1 MSNTIFTLIFLSEWL
16 AKIFILGPRDY
27 FEIGNS
33 FRTVSRTVAT
43 GVDTAIVV
51 SSLAEFALTTGSSS
65 GSVSAL
71 HTIRI
76 FRYLVWRCWL
86 EFMPACLLP
95 SLHALDLCMSTC

>member
-1 MSNTIFTLIFLSEWL
+1 M

-33 FRTVSRTVAT
+33 FRKVSDTVTTA
-43 GVDTAIVV
+43 VDTAIVA
-51 SSLAEFALTTGSSS
+51 SSLAEFALTAGSSS
-65 GSVSAL
+65 GSASAL
-71 HTIRI
+71 RTIRI